1 MRINMSTHKGAGV
14 LLQGLDNLPVQVPLA
29 FFESQASL
37 GPTAA
42 LLWINLLA
50 CAQTDRP
57 VRIAELAR
65 LMGVEVQELEQAMVV
80 LASHGWIDD
89 EGLVIRLA
97 VPEFAP
103 GQGAG
108 EAAVAVLDEE
118 QASFEWLVNYY
129 ATRVGNPTPEEMR
142 KLLYWMERRQMSHEV
157 IAVAIEEMCAGAARP
172 SFRYLEGILR
182 NWHAQGVRTY
192 ADLVERPTLAK
203 VLLQKPA
210 EEELTPAERRWKEV
224 FPDEFDD

>member
-1 MRINMSTHKGAGV
+1 MASHKGAGV

-50 CAQTDRP
+50 CAQTNRP
-57 VRIAELAR
+57 VRIAELAGR
-65 LMGVEVQELEQAMVV
+65 MGVEVSELEQAMVV
-80 LASHGWIDD
+80 LASCGWIDD
-89 EGLVIRLA
+89 EGLTIRLT
-97 VPEFAP
+97 VPELGR
-103 GQGAG
+103 GQAAA
-108 EAAVAVLDEE
+108 ETAVAVLDEE
-118 QASFEWLVNYY
+118 QASFEWLVNYF

-142 KLLYWMERRQMSHEV
+142 KLLYWMERRQVSHEV

-172 SFRYLEGILR
+172 SFAYLEGILR

-192 ADLVERPTLAK
+192 ADLVERPSLAR
-203 VLLQKPA
+203 VLLHQPQDD
-210 EEELTPAERRWKEV
+210 EGLTPAERRWKEV